1 MSKQF
6 TVWHHDQIGSTNDE
20 ARRLALEGAPH
31 GTVVHADEQ
40 TAGRGRLSHTWFSPP
55 GNLYLSILL
64 RTGQPA
70 SRSSELSFLAA
81 LAVADTVETLLPRQI
96 RAMLKWPNDVLV
108 NGAKIAGI
116 LLEQVDDATI
126 MGIGLNVLEAPSNTA
141 YKTTTVVANAGI
153 ATVDGARDILLDRLA
168 YHLLSWQADGFPP
181 IREQWLNRSYP
192 VGAAIR
198 ANAGGQ
204 PVAGHFA
211 GLDDDGALLLD
222 TSQGRQRIVAGEVLP
237 G

>member
-40 TAGRGRLSHTWFSPP
+40 IAGRGRLSHTWFSPP
-55 GNLYLSILL
+55 GNLYLSVVL

-70 SRSSELSFLAA
+70 SRCSELSFLAA

-126 MGIGLNVLEAPSNTA
+126 MGVGLNVLEAPSNTA

-168 YHLLSWQADGFPP
+168 YHLSSWQTNGFPP

-192 VGAAIR
+192 IGAAIR

-222 TSQGRQRIVAGEVLP
+222 TNQGRQRIVAGEVLP